1 MARRDK
7 SKATLGKPVGEID
20 GIPVYDPPVVAIAA
34 PAEGDNPRFDA
45 LWAKSWEAIDL
56 AGNPEGL
63 DRNEARL
70 KLWDRLS
77 RFGKRVEP

>member
-1 MARRDK
+1 MMARQDR

-45 LWAKSWEAIDL
+45 IFAATWGAVEEK
-56 AGNPEGL
+56 GNPEGL

-77 RFGKRVEP
+77 RFASVKP